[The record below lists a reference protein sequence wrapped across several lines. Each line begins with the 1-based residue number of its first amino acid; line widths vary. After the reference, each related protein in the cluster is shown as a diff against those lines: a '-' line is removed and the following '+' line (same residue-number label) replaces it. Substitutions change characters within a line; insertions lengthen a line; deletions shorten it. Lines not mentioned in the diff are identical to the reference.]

1 MPSAYALS
9 SNLANEALRLK
20 PLAGRKCFVI
30 SHQSKIHQFGIEGQH
45 LNRKSRSGKDSS
57 DLAKARSD
65 LARAGSDLVR
75 TGSDL
80 AWADPD
86 LARADPDLAKA
97 GPDLAKAGPDLAR
110 AGPRSGERAG
120 SRNQNSRGSYE
131 EASRVGRGTT
141 ANHQSVREHE
151 R

>member
-97 GPDLAKAGPDLAR
+97 GP
-110 AGPRSGERAG
+110 RSGERAG

>member
-1 MPSAYALS
+1 MPSAYARS

-57 DLAKARSD
+57 DLAKA
-65 LARAGSDLVR
+65 
-75 TGSDL
+75 
-80 AWADPD
+80 
-86 LARADPDLAKA
+86 
-97 GPDLAKAGPDLAR
+97 GPGLAKAGPDLAR

-141 ANHQSVREHE
+141 ANHQSVREQE